1 MQLWS
6 YSTTVDLAR
15 HAMTVLKYI
24 ENDDREASTMTSKTL
39 ISVVS
44 IASSIESWS
53 LRLVSMSEGGG
64 GEK

>member
-1 MQLWS
+1 
-6 YSTTVDLAR
+6 
-15 HAMTVLKYI
+15 MTVLKYI

-64 GEK
+64 GGLSKTFYV